1 METDKSG
8 GVEMGWQRTG
18 DGRVPE
24 CWWKVADKATF
35 SSSAAD
41 AAEKVVE
48 EAVWVLK

>member
-1 METDKSG
+1 MGAYRGWKG
-8 GVEMGWQRTG
+8 ARVLVE
-18 DGRVPE
+18 
-24 CWWKVADKATF
+24 VADKATF